1 MSPLYSF
8 KSHTIKKKKFR
19 KFPSI
24 KKSKSII
31 NQIETFK
38 PTLIFQTI
46 DINHKAKVGFKKW
59 REIIRGQKL
68 IHNTYIKL

>member
-46 DINHKAKVGFKKW
+46 DINHKAKVGFKK
-59 REIIRGQKL
+59 
-68 IHNTYIKL
+68 